1 MMEIRCPHCGQRAQA
16 EFIYERTVDSVVSID
31 VAPEAAMEA
40 LFTRRNPRGV
50 DEEIWRHTYGCRA
63 WMVITR
69 HRVTNEISAVREIL
83 PGTGRWPEG
92 TEGQGLAVHPG
103 IRKSLTWTAPSVA
116 LRAPPPLRGEDF
128 GINFT
133 FDGKTYQARK
143 GDMLAAA
150 LLRNGVTLVGRSF
163 KYHRP
168 RGIMTAGVEE
178 PNALVTVGEGGRS
191 EANTRATDVFVY
203 EGLIVKS
210 QNRWPS
216 LSFDFGAIL
225 GLAAPVFSAGFYYK
239 TFFGSA
245 KRWMFY
251 EYFIRKAAG
260 LGNAPTQADP
270 DRFSQRAAFCD
281 ILVVGAGPAGLQA
294 ALEAAEAGKRVI
306 LVEQDCILGSSLI
319 RDPQEQNAAWIEATA
334 TRIAAAGGRILT
346 RTTAS
351 GYWEHDLVTLTQ
363 RLAEPGQVP
372 ANGIAQRLWHVR
384 AGQVILATGSIERPM
399 AFANNDRPGVMLSQA
414 VRTYVQRFGVVPGKR
429 VVIATNNDDAYK
441 TAYALKAAGA
451 EIVAILDARPELSD
465 AARDAGSKF
474 EIHPNSV
481 PVSATGNKRGLRSVK
496 ADLST
501 EPQSFTADLLAVSG
515 GFTPVVHLHMQA
527 GGTLDWHE
535 AAQAFVP
542 ATSRQNVTTIGG
554 AVSPQPIFR
563 LLPVSQPKK
572 SFIDFQNDVTLADV
586 DLAWAEGYRSVEHLK
601 RYTTLG
607 MATDQG
613 KLSNMA
619 ALGRLAQAQGVSIPE
634 AGLTTFRPPYT
645 PVTMGLLA
653 GAGAKDAGAHVR
665 RLTLYDVHLGHQ
677 PIWQPLGLW
686 FRPRAYPVAGET
698 LAQAA
703 LREAKTVRAAVG
715 MTDVSTLAKFE
726 ISGPD
731 AVALLEIICATSVG
745 KLAVGRGRYTFM
757 CREDG
762 MVFDDGTVW
771 RLGAQRY
778 LLTSSTGGADRMA
791 THISYVRQY
800 LAPHLRV
807 SAVNVQEHYAGIA
820 VAGPQSRSVL
830 TALIGEEPPRHMST
844 IPATIAGISVI
855 ILAASYSGERAF
867 EIYVEATLTSSV
879 WAACHREVAAQGGT
893 LYGLE
898 AMEFLRIE
906 KGHLVVGGEVDG
918 RMTPHDLALDKM
930 LNKAGGYVGAS
941 GLARPALS
949 EPGRRQLVGLEAL
962 DGNIPEGAMLITQ
975 DGQSPHGHVSAAA
988 FRINEGGSIALGQLK
1003 DGFSRHGEELI
1014 ATSPTRG
1021 QKARVRV
1028 TAPHFYDSAGERYGD

>member
-1 MMEIRCPHCGQRAQA
+1 
-16 EFIYERTVDSVVSID
+16 
-31 VAPEAAMEA
+31 
-40 LFTRRNPRGV
+40 
-50 DEEIWRHTYGCRA
+50 
-63 WMVITR
+63 VIT
-69 HRVTNEISAVREIL
+69 
-83 PGTGRWPEG
+83 
-92 TEGQGLAVHPG
+92 
-103 IRKSLTWTAPSVA
+103 
-116 LRAPPPLRGEDF
+116 
-128 GINFT
+128 FT

-143 GDMLAAA
+143 GDTLASA
-150 LLRNGVTLVGRSF
+150 LLRNGIGLVGRSF

-168 RGIMTAGVEE
+168 RGIMTAGIEE
-178 PNALVTVGEGGRS
+178 PNALVTVGTGGRR
-191 EANTRATDVFVY
+191 EPNTRATDVFVY
-203 EGLIVKS
+203 EGLSATS

-216 LSFDFGAIL
+216 LNFDVGAIF
-225 GLAAPVFSAGFYYK
+225 GLAAPILSAGFYYK

-245 KRWMFY
+245 KRWMVY

-281 ILVVGAGPAGLQA
+281 VLVVGAGPAGLSA
-294 ALEAAEAGKRVI
+294 ALEATQAGKRVI
-306 LVEQDCILGSSLI
+306 LVEQDNILGPSLI
-319 RDPQEQNAAWIEATA
+319 RDPQERDAAWIDATA
-334 TRIAAAGGRILT
+334 ARIRAAGGRILT

-351 GYWEHDLVTLTQ
+351 GYWDHNFLTLSE

-384 AGQVILATGSIERPM
+384 AREVILATGCIERPIS
-399 AFANNDRPGVMLSQA
+399 FAHNDRPGVMLSQA
-414 VRTYVQRFGVVPGKR
+414 VHTYVQRFGVVPGKR
-429 VVIATNNDDAYK
+429 VVVATNNDDAYK
-441 TAYALKAAGA
+441 TAHALKAAGA
-451 EIVAILDARPELSD
+451 QIVAILDARPAPAGQDSGFTVQNN
-465 AARDAGSKF
+465 AVPHSTKGARHCLAS
-474 EIHPNSV
+474 
-481 PVSATGNKRGLRSVK
+481 VSAQVNGQLKIW
-496 ADLST
+496 D
-501 EPQSFTADLLAVSG
+501 ADLLAVSG
-515 GFTPVVHLHMQA
+515 GFTPVVHLHMQS

-535 AAQAFVP
+535 DAQAFVP
-542 ATSRQNVTTIGG
+542 ATSRQHVTTIGG
-554 AVSPQPIFR
+554 AANPEPIFNVA
-563 LLPVSQPKK
+563 PVSNPKQ

-619 ALGRLAQAQGVSIPE
+619 ALGRLAEKQGVAIPQ

-665 RLTLYDVHLGHQ
+665 RLALYDVHAVKA
-677 PIWQPLGLW
+677 PIWQPLGYW
-686 FRPRAYPVAGET
+686 FRPRAYPAKGET

-703 LREAKTVRAAVG
+703 LREARSVRTSVG

-731 AVALLEIICATSVG
+731 AAAFLEIICATSVA

-757 CREDG
+757 LREDG
-762 MVFDDGTVW
+762 FVFDDGTVW
-771 RLGAQRY
+771 RLAENRY

-800 LAPHLRV
+800 LCPHLRV

-820 VAGPQSRSVL
+820 IAGPKAKSVL
-830 TALIGEEPPRHMST
+830 ASMTGEEPPRHMST
-844 IPATIAGISVI
+844 APAKIAGIPVLV
-855 ILAASYSGERAF
+855 LAASYSGERAF
-867 EIYVEATLTSSV
+867 EVYIEANNAAPV
-879 WAACHREVAAQGGT
+879 WAAIEAEVAAQGGS

-906 KGHLVVGGEVDG
+906 KGHLVVGGEIDG

-930 LNKAGGYVGAS
+930 LNKAGNYIGAS
-941 GLARPALS
+941 GLLRPALA
-949 EPGRRQLVGLEAL
+949 EPGRRQLVGLESITG
-962 DGNIPEGAMLITQ
+962 DIPEGSMLITRTG
-975 DGQSPHGHVSAAA
+975 DSPQGHVTAAA
-988 FRINEGGSIALGQLK
+988 FRVIKGGSIALGQLQ
-1003 DGFSRHGEELI
+1003 DGFARQGEELI

-1021 QKARVRV
+1021 QEARVRV
-1028 TAPHFYDSAGERYGD
+1028 VAPHFYDAAGELYRD

>member
-1 MMEIRCPHCGQRAQA
+1 M
-16 EFIYERTVDSVVSID
+16 
-31 VAPEAAMEA
+31 
-40 LFTRRNPRGV
+40 
-50 DEEIWRHTYGCRA
+50 
-63 WMVITR
+63 
-69 HRVTNEISAVREIL
+69 
-83 PGTGRWPEG
+83 
-92 TEGQGLAVHPG
+92 
-103 IRKSLTWTAPSVA
+103 
-116 LRAPPPLRGEDF
+116 
-128 GINFT
+128 INFS
-133 FDGKTYQARK
+133 FDGKTYQAQK
-143 GDMLAAA
+143 GDTLAAA
-150 LLRNGVTLVGRSF
+150 LLRNGVGLVGRSF

-168 RGIMTAGVEE
+168 RGIMTAGIEE
-178 PNALVTVGEGGRS
+178 PNALVTVGDGGRT
-191 EANTRATDVFVY
+191 EPNTRATDVFVY
-203 EGLIVKS
+203 EGLVAKS
-210 QNRWPS
+210 QNRWPN
-216 LSFDFGAIL
+216 LSFDIGAVF
-225 GLAAPVFSAGFYYK
+225 GLAAPVLSAGFYYK

-251 EYFIRKAAG
+251 EHFIRKAAG
-260 LGNAPTQADP
+260 LGNAPTETDP

-281 ILVVGAGPAGLQA
+281 VLVVGAGPAGLSA

-306 LVEQDCILGSSLI
+306 LVEQDNILGSSLI
-319 RDPQEQNAAWIEATA
+319 RDPQELDGAWVEATA
-334 TRIAAAGGRILT
+334 ERIRAAGGRILT

-363 RLAEPGQVP
+363 RIAEPGQIPLQGV
-372 ANGIAQRLWHVR
+372 AQRLWHIR
-384 AGQVILATGSIERPM
+384 AAQVILATGSIERPM
-399 AFANNDRPGVMLSQA
+399 AFAHNDRPGVMLSQA
-414 VRTYVQRFGVVPGKR
+414 VRTYVHRFGVVPGKR

-441 TAYALKAAGA
+441 TAHALKAAGA
-451 EIVAILDARPELSD
+451 EVVAILDARP
-465 AARDAGSKF
+465 APAGADSGLPV
-474 EIHPNSV
+474 HNNAV
-481 PVSATGNKRGLRSVK
+481 P
-496 ADLST
+496 LST
-501 EPQSFTADLLAVSG
+501 KGARHCLKSVTALVDGQAHSWDADLLAVSG

-527 GGTLDWHE
+527 GGTLDWNDN
-535 AAQAFVP
+535 AQAFVP

-554 AVSPQPIFR
+554 AADPKPVFKMV
-563 LLPVSQPKK
+563 PVSKPKK
-572 SFIDFQNDVTLADV
+572 SFIDFQNDVTLSDV

-619 ALGRLAQAQGVSIPE
+619 ALGRLAQKQGVAIPE

-665 RLTLYDVHLGHQ
+665 RLALYDVHAAKN
-677 PIWQPLGLW
+677 PIWQPLGYW
-686 FRPRAYPVAGET
+686 FRPRAYPIGSES

-703 LREAKTVRAAVG
+703 LREAKAVRSTVG

-731 AVALLEIICATSVG
+731 AAAFLEIICATTVN

-757 CREDG
+757 LREDG
-762 MVFDDGTVW
+762 FVFDDGTVW
-771 RLGAQRY
+771 RLDENRY
-778 LLTSSTGGADRMA
+778 LLTSSTGGADRVA

-800 LAPHLRV
+800 LCPHLRV

-820 VAGPQSRSVL
+820 VAGPNAKAVL
-830 TALIGEEPPRHMST
+830 SALIGEEPPRHMST
-844 IPATIAGISVI
+844 VPAVMAGVPVI

-867 EIYVEATLTSSV
+867 EIYVEASHAGAV
-879 WAACHREVAAQGGT
+879 WAACETEVMEQDGA

-930 LNKAGGYVGAS
+930 LNKTGGYVGAS
-941 GLARPALS
+941 GLSRPALS
-949 EPGRRQLVGLEAL
+949 ETGRRQLVGLEAI
-962 DGNIPEGAMLITQ
+962 DGNNIPEGAMLVTHE
-975 DGQSPHGHVSAAA
+975 GASPQGHVSAAA
-988 FRINEGGSIALGQLK
+988 FRIIEGGSIALGQLT
-1003 DGFSRHGEELI
+1003 DGFARHGEELI

-1028 TAPHFYDSAGERYGD
+1028 VAPHFYDTAGERYRD

>member
-1 MMEIRCPHCGQRAQA
+1 M
-16 EFIYERTVDSVVSID
+16 TL
-31 VAPEAAMEA
+31 AM
-40 LFTRRNPRGV
+40 
-50 DEEIWRHTYGCRA
+50 
-63 WMVITR
+63 
-69 HRVTNEISAVREIL
+69 
-83 PGTGRWPEG
+83 
-92 TEGQGLAVHPG
+92 
-103 IRKSLTWTAPSVA
+103 
-116 LRAPPPLRGEDF
+116 
-128 GINFT
+128 INFT
-133 FDGKTYQARK
+133 FDGKAYVARE
-143 GDMLAAA
+143 GDTLAAA
-150 LLRNGVTLVGRSF
+150 LLRNGIGLIGRSF

-178 PNALVTVGEGGRS
+178 PNALVTVGEGGRR
-191 EANTRATDVFVY
+191 EPNTRATDVFVY
-203 EGLIVKS
+203 EGLVAKS

-216 LSFDFGAIL
+216 LSFDMGAVL
-225 GLAAPVFSAGFYYK
+225 GLAAPIFSAGFYYK

-260 LGNAPTQADP
+260 LGDAPTEADP

-281 ILVVGAGPAGLQA
+281 VLIVGAGPAGLQA

-306 LVEQDCILGSSLI
+306 LVEQDSILGPSLI
-319 RDPQEQNAAWIEATA
+319 RDPQELDAAWTSATA
-334 TRIAAAGGRILT
+334 ARIRAKGGRILT

-351 GYWEHDLVTLTQ
+351 GYWEHDLVTLTE
-363 RLAEPGQVP
+363 RISEPGQVP
-372 ANGIAQRLWHVR
+372 PNGVAQRLWHVR

-399 AFANNDRPGVMLSQA
+399 AFAHNDRPGVMLSQA

-429 VVIATNNDDAYK
+429 VVVATNNDDAYK
-441 TAYALKAAGA
+441 TAHALKAAGA
-451 EIVAILDARPELSD
+451 EIVAILDARPAPAGAESGFPVHNNAVPLSTKGT
-465 AARDAGSKF
+465 RHCLKS
-474 EIHPNSV
+474 
-481 PVSATGNKRGLRSVK
+481 VSANVGGTTQNWN
-496 ADLST
+496 
-501 EPQSFTADLLAVSG
+501 ADLLAVSG

-527 GGTLDWHE
+527 GGTLDWNE
-535 AAQAFVP
+535 AAQAFTP

-554 AVSPQPIFR
+554 AANPDPIFSSPLAGEGQWR
-563 LLPVSQPKK
+563 PNPKK

-619 ALGRLAQAQGVSIPE
+619 ALGRLAEKQGVAIPE

-645 PVTMGLLA
+645 PVNMGLFA

-665 RLTLYDVHLGHQ
+665 RLALYDVHAAKNPL
-677 PIWQPLGLW
+677 WQPLGYW
-686 FRPRAYPVAGET
+686 FRPRAYPVGDET

-703 LREAKTVRAAVG
+703 LREAKSVRTNVG

-731 AVALLEIICATSVG
+731 AAAFLEIICATTVN

-757 CREDG
+757 LREDG
-762 MVFDDGTVW
+762 LVFDDGTVW
-771 RLGAQRY
+771 RLSENRY

-800 LAPHLRV
+800 LCPHMRV

-820 VAGPQSRSVL
+820 IAGPNAKAAL
-830 TALIGEEPPRHMST
+830 AALIGEEPPRHMST
-844 IPATIAGISVI
+844 VPAVIADVPVLV
-855 ILAASYSGERAF
+855 LAASYSGERAF
-867 EIYVEATLTSSV
+867 EIYAEATHAAPV
-879 WAACHREVAAQGGT
+879 WAALEDAVTKQDGC

-930 LNKAGGYVGAS
+930 LNKAGGYIGAS
-941 GLARPALS
+941 GLSRPALS
-949 EPGRRQLVGLEAL
+949 DLNRRQLVGLEAIE
-962 DGNIPEGAMLITQ
+962 GNIPEGSMLITSEGEAPQ
-975 DGQSPHGHVSAAA
+975 GHVTAAA
-988 FRINEGGSIALGQLK
+988 VRILQGGSVALGRLAG
-1003 DGFSRHGEELI
+1003 GFARHGEEMI

-1021 QKARVRV
+1021 QNARVRV
-1028 TAPHFYDSAGERYGD
+1028 CAPHFYDIAGERYRD

>member
-1 MMEIRCPHCGQRAQA
+1 M
-16 EFIYERTVDSVVSID
+16 
-31 VAPEAAMEA
+31 
-40 LFTRRNPRGV
+40 
-50 DEEIWRHTYGCRA
+50 
-63 WMVITR
+63 
-69 HRVTNEISAVREIL
+69 ISF
-83 PGTGRWPEG
+83 
-92 TEGQGLAVHPG
+92 
-103 IRKSLTWTAPSVA
+103 S
-116 LRAPPPLRGEDF
+116 
-128 GINFT
+128 
-133 FDGKTYQARK
+133 FDGKVYTAQE
-143 GDMLAAA
+143 GDTLAAA
-150 LLRNGVTLVGRSF
+150 LLRNGIGLVGRSF

-178 PNALVTVGEGGRS
+178 PNALVTVGEGGRT
-191 EANTRATDVFVY
+191 EPNTRATDVFVY
-203 EGLIVKS
+203 EGLVAKS
-210 QNRWPS
+210 QNRWPN
-216 LSFDFGAIL
+216 LSFDIGSVF
-225 GLAAPVFSAGFYYK
+225 GLAAPALSAGFYYK

-245 KRWMFY
+245 KKWMFY

-260 LGNAPTQADP
+260 LGNAPTSSDP

-281 ILVVGAGPAGLQA
+281 VLVVGAGPAGMQA
-294 ALEAAEAGKRVI
+294 ALEAAESGKRVI
-306 LVEQDCILGSSLI
+306 LVEQDNILGPSLI
-319 RDPQEQNAAWIEATA
+319 RDGQEQDADWINAAAA
-334 TRIAAAGGRILT
+334 RIRAANGLILT

-363 RLAEPGQVP
+363 RLSEPGQVP
-372 ANGIAQRLWHVR
+372 QNNVAQRLWHVR

-399 AFANNDRPGVMLSQA
+399 AFAHNDRPGVMLSQA
-414 VRTYVQRFGVVPGKR
+414 VRSYVRRFGVVPGKR

-441 TAYALKAAGA
+441 TAQALKEAGA
-451 EIVAILDARPELSD
+451 QIVAVLDARPAPAGANSGHRVYNNATPLSTKG
-465 AARDAGSKF
+465 ARHCLK
-474 EIHPNSV
+474 N
-481 PVSATGNKRGLRSVK
+481 VSALVDGATLEW
-496 ADLST
+496 D
-501 EPQSFTADLLAVSG
+501 ADLLAVSG

-527 GGTLDWHE
+527 GGTLDWN
-535 AAQAFVP
+535 ADAQAFVP
-542 ATSRQNVTTIGG
+542 AASRQNVTTIGG
-554 AVSPQPIFR
+554 AAEPQPIFKMAS
-563 LLPVSQPKK
+563 VTKPKK
-572 SFIDFQNDVTLADV
+572 SFIDFQNDVTLSDV

-619 ALGRLAQAQGVSIPE
+619 ALGRLAEKQGVAIPE

-665 RLTLYDVHLGHQ
+665 RLALYDLHAAKN
-677 PIWQPLGLW
+677 PIWQPLGYW
-686 FRPRAYPVAGET
+686 FRPRAYPISGES

-703 LREAKTVRAAVG
+703 LREAKAVRNNVG

-726 ISGPD
+726 VSGPD
-731 AVALLEIICATSVG
+731 AAAFLEIICATTVS

-757 CREDG
+757 LREDG
-762 MVFDDGTVW
+762 FVFDDGTVW
-771 RLGAQRY
+771 RLDENRY

-800 LAPHLRV
+800 LCPHLRV

-820 VAGPQSRSVL
+820 IAGPKAKAVL
-830 TALIGEEPPRHMST
+830 TTLIGEEPPRHMST
-844 IPATIAGISVI
+844 VPAVIAGVPVI

-867 EIYVEATLTSSV
+867 EIYIAASEAATV
-879 WAACHREVAAQGGT
+879 WAACEAEVMHIGGA

-930 LNKAGGYVGAS
+930 LNKAGGYIGAS
-941 GLARPALS
+941 GLARPALA
-949 EPGRRQLVGLEAL
+949 ETGRRQLVGLEAIEG
-962 DGNIPEGAMLITQ
+962 DIPEGAMLVTQ
-975 DGQSPHGHVSAAA
+975 EGASPVGHVSAAA
-988 FRINEGGSIALGQLK
+988 FRIIEGGSVALGQLT
-1003 DGFSRHGEELI
+1003 DGFARHGEELI

-1028 TAPHFYDSAGERYGD
+1028 VAPHFYDAAGERYRD

>member
-1 MMEIRCPHCGQRAQA
+1 MSGPSRASPA
-16 EFIYERTVDSVVSID
+16 
-31 VAPEAAMEA
+31 
-40 LFTRRNPRGV
+40 
-50 DEEIWRHTYGCRA
+50 
-63 WMVITR
+63 
-69 HRVTNEISAVREIL
+69 
-83 PGTGRWPEG
+83 GT
-92 TEGQGLAVHPG
+92 
-103 IRKSLTWTAPSVA
+103 
-116 LRAPPPLRGEDF
+116 
-128 GINFT
+128 INFT
-133 FDGKTYQARK
+133 FDGKPYRARE
-143 GDMLAAA
+143 GDTLAAA
-150 LLRNGVTLVGRSF
+150 LLANGIGLVGRSF

-191 EANTRATDVFVY
+191 EPNTRATDIFVY
-203 EGLIVKS
+203 EGLIARS
-210 QNRWPS
+210 QNRWPN
-216 LSFDFGAIL
+216 LNFDAGAIF
-225 GLAAPVFSAGFYYK
+225 GLASKMLPPGFYYK

-260 LGNAPTQADP
+260 LGNAPTEADP

-281 ILVVGAGPAGLQA
+281 VLVVGAGPAGLSA
-294 ALEAAEAGKRVI
+294 ALEAAEAGQRVI
-306 LVEQDCILGSSLI
+306 LVEQDVILGASLI
-319 RDPQEQNAAWIEATA
+319 RDPQAQDSAWIDTSAN
-334 TRIAAAGGRILT
+334 RIRAAGGHILN

-363 RLAEPGQVP
+363 RIAEPGQVP
-372 ANGIAQRLWHVR
+372 SNGVAQRLWHVR
-384 AGQVILATGSIERPM
+384 AGQVILATGAIERPI
-399 AFANNDRPGVMLSQA
+399 AFAHNDRPGVMLAQA
-414 VRTYVQRFGVVPGKR
+414 ARTYVQRFGVLPGKR
-429 VVIATNNDDAYK
+429 VVIATNNDDAYQ
-441 TAYALKAAGA
+441 TAHALKAAGA
-451 EIVAILDARPELSD
+451 EIVAILDARPAPAGQDSGFSVHNNAVPLSTKG
-465 AARDAGSKF
+465 ARHHLAS
-474 EIHPNSV
+474 
-481 PVSATGNKRGLRSVK
+481 VSARVAGITKSWN
-496 ADLST
+496 
-501 EPQSFTADLLAVSG
+501 ADLLAVSG

-527 GGTLDWHE
+527 GGTLGWDE

-542 ATSRQNVTTIGG
+542 ATSRQNVITIGG
-554 AVSPQPIFR
+554 AASPDPVFTVT
-563 LLPVSQPKK
+563 PVSDPAK

-619 ALGRLAQAQGVSIPE
+619 ALGRLAEKQGVAIPK

-653 GAGAKDAGAHVR
+653 GAGAKDGGAHVR
-665 RLTLYDVHLGHQ
+665 RLALYEVHQ
-677 PIWQPLGLW
+677 AKNPIWQPLGYW
-686 FRPRAYPVAGET
+686 FRPRAYPKDNET
-698 LAQAA
+698 LAQAE
-703 LREAKTVRAAVG
+703 LSEARAVRNSVG

-731 AVALLEIICATSVG
+731 AAAFLEIICATSVA

-757 CREDG
+757 LREDG

-771 RLGAQRY
+771 RLGENRY

-800 LAPHLRV
+800 LSPQLRV
-807 SAVNVQEHYAGIA
+807 SAVNVQEHYTGIA
-820 VAGPQSRSVL
+820 VAGPNARAVL
-830 TALIGEEPPRHMST
+830 TALIGEDPPRHMST
-844 IPATIAGISVI
+844 VSSVIAGVPVLV
-855 ILAASYSGERAF
+855 LAASYSGERAF
-867 EIYVEATLTSSV
+867 EIYIEATHAAAV
-879 WAACHREVAAQGGT
+879 WADCEGEVTAQGGC

-930 LNKAGGYVGAS
+930 LNKAGGFVGAS
-941 GLARPALS
+941 GLSRPALS
-949 EPGRRQLVGLEAL
+949 APGRRQLVGLEAIE
-962 DGNIPEGAMLITQ
+962 GNILEGAMLISS
-975 DGQSPHGHVSAAA
+975 DRQSPQGHVSAAA
-988 FRINEGGSIALGQLK
+988 FRIIEGGSIALGQLE
-1003 DGFSRHGEELI
+1003 DGFSRHGEELF

-1028 TAPHFYDSAGERYGD
+1028 VAPHFYDTAGERYRD